1 MQLFFLYNTAQIIF
15 CQHPID
21 GVYLALTKYFRIIRI
36 LIQKKSIIITK
47 FFIGGNIMDDLLY
60 IVVTAFVSVAVLFI
74 LSKLIG
80 NKQMSNL
87 NMFDYVNGITIGSIA
102 AEMATSEISDFWQCF
117 VALLVYALIMILL
130 TILSQKSAV
139 CRRFFTG
146 KSIVLYDRGK
156 LFKRNL
162 TTAKIDFN
170 EFLTM
175 LRDKEYFSLDDV
187 ETVMF
192 EHTGQISVLPKDKSR
207 PVSPDDLK
215 IVTQQKRIEV
225 VVVADG
231 RVLKKNLNSTGNN
244 MDWLN
249 SELEKQ
255 NEKIETVFAAFCDG
269 DNNLK
274 ILKCSDRNPTNN
286 PFC

>member
-1 MQLFFLYNTAQIIF
+1 
-15 CQHPID
+15 
-21 GVYLALTKYFRIIRI
+21 
-36 LIQKKSIIITK
+36 
-47 FFIGGNIMDDLLY
+47 MDDLLY

-102 AEMATSEISDFWQCF
+102 AEMATSEIADFRHCF
-117 VALLVYALIMILL
+117 VALLVYAAIMIIL
-130 TILSQKSAV
+130 TLLSQKSVV

-156 LFKRNL
+156 LYKRNL

-207 PVSPDDLK
+207 PVTPDDLK
-215 IVTQQKRIEV
+215 IIVRQKRIEV
-225 VVVADG
+225 VVVANG
-231 RVLKKNLNSTGNN
+231 RVLEKNLHSTGNN
-244 MDWLN
+244 IDWLN

-255 NEKIETVFAAFCDG
+255 NEKVEAVFAAFCDG

-274 ILKCSDRNPTNN
+274 ILKCSESNPTNN
-286 PFC
+286 PFS

>member
-1 MQLFFLYNTAQIIF
+1 
-15 CQHPID
+15 
-21 GVYLALTKYFRIIRI
+21 
-36 LIQKKSIIITK
+36 
-47 FFIGGNIMDDLLY
+47 MDDLLY

-255 NEKIETVFAAFCDG
+255 NEKIETVFAAFCDS

>member
-1 MQLFFLYNTAQIIF
+1 
-15 CQHPID
+15 
-21 GVYLALTKYFRIIRI
+21 
-36 LIQKKSIIITK
+36 
-47 FFIGGNIMDDLLY
+47 MDDLLY

-255 NEKIETVFAAFCDG
+255 NEKIETVFGVSLD
-269 DNNLK
+269 D
-274 ILKCSDRNPTNN
+274 
-286 PFC
+286 

>member
-1 MQLFFLYNTAQIIF
+1 
-15 CQHPID
+15 
-21 GVYLALTKYFRIIRI
+21 
-36 LIQKKSIIITK
+36 
-47 FFIGGNIMDDLLY
+47 MDDLLY

-244 MDWLN
+244 MEWLN

>member
-1 MQLFFLYNTAQIIF
+1 
-15 CQHPID
+15 
-21 GVYLALTKYFRIIRI
+21 
-36 LIQKKSIIITK
+36 
-47 FFIGGNIMDDLLY
+47 MDDLLY

-255 NEKIETVFAAFCDG
+255 NEKIEITCLEKM
-269 DNNLK
+269 LK
-274 ILKCSDRNPTNN
+274 IKK
-286 PFC
+286 